1 MKNLKKLIKD
11 CHRSLKTDGYLSVC
25 VPSVK
30 FYIESYMSGKRFRPE
45 GDGYKPALCETGSL
59 IDQLNYNVYM
69 DGQHKYLFDE
79 ENLVKIVDSIE
90 TIIKTQRSVQDFM
103 QGQLEANEFLAKR
116 IKELETRVLMA
127 ENDKNVMNAISG
139 LIPTTEI
146 QDVKST
152 RD

>member
-1 MKNLKKLIKD
+1 MKNL
-11 CHRSLKTDGYLSVC
+11 
-25 VPSVK
+25 
-30 FYIESYMSGKRFRPE
+30 E
-45 GDGYKPALCETGSL
+45 ET
-59 IDQLNYNVYM
+59 
-69 DGQHKYLFDE
+69 
-79 ENLVKIVDSIE
+79 LVKIVDSID
-90 TIIKTQRSVQDFM
+90 TIVTTQRSVQEFM

>member
-1 MKNLKKLIKD
+1 
-11 CHRSLKTDGYLSVC
+11 
-25 VPSVK
+25 
-30 FYIESYMSGKRFRPE
+30 
-45 GDGYKPALCETGSL
+45 
-59 IDQLNYNVYM
+59 
-69 DGQHKYLFDE
+69 
-79 ENLVKIVDSIE
+79 
-90 TIIKTQRSVQDFM
+90 M